1 MSSRRSLDRV
11 VLATGNPGKLR
22 ELGEFLRPLGIK
34 ISAQSDFLV
43 PEIEETGLTF
53 IENAL
58 LKARNAARHTTL
70 SVIADDSG
78 IEVDALN
85 GAPGIFSARYA
96 GPDARAKDN
105 NHKLLQALAD
115 LPESARSARF
125 HCVIV
130 LLQYPE
136 EAAPL
141 IAQGVWEGCIL
152 NAPLGDGGF
161 GYDPVFLP
169 AGLTHSAAELDPAQK
184 IRISHRGQALRRL
197 RDFLQP

>member
-1 MSSRRSLDRV
+1 MNSRRSLDHV

-22 ELGEFLRPLGIK
+22 ELGKFLYPLGIK

-58 LKARNAARHTTL
+58 LKARNAARHTAL
-70 SVIADDSG
+70 PVIADDSG

-96 GPDARAKDN
+96 GVNAHAKDN

-115 LPESARSARF
+115 LPKSARSARF

-130 LLQYPE
+130 LLRYPE

-152 NAPLGDGGF
+152 DTPLGDGGF

-169 AGLTHSAAELDPAQK
+169 AGLTRSVAELDPTQK
-184 IRISHRGQALRRL
+184 IRISHRGQALRKL
-197 RDFLQP
+197 RDFLQQ